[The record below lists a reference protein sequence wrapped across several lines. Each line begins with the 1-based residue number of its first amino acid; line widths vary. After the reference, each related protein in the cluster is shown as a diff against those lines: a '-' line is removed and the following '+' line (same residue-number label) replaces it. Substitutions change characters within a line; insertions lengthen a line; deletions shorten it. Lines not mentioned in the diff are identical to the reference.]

1 MKKFFSIITLFILVC
16 CSAYAQQYNEITDD
30 GTFTAATDLDK
41 NFGRSDSIQSQ
52 HKEVPKGLKTW
63 TIDPLFGDRI
73 EVEPD
78 TLQHMFMNSIFTT
91 GLRGEYNS
99 LGNAGSPR
107 INRIFIDRRNADDD
121 YPFLTPYD
129 FFITPVEELHFT
141 NTLSPITNV
150 SFNTCGNRTNGEDHF
165 KALFAVNAGKKLGLG
180 MMFDYLY
187 GRGYYSNQ
195 STSHF
200 NYTLYGSYL
209 GDRYQAH
216 FVASTYHQKVAE
228 NGGVT
233 NDDYISHPE
242 RFNEKYTEEE
252 IPVALEKT

>member
-1 MKKFFSIITLFILVC
+1 MI
-16 CSAYAQQYNEITDD
+16 
-30 GTFTAATDLDK
+30 
-41 NFGRSDSIQSQ
+41 
-52 HKEVPKGLKTW
+52 
-63 TIDPLFGDRI
+63 
-73 EVEPD
+73 
-78 TLQHMFMNSIFTT
+78 
-91 GLRGEYNS
+91 
-99 LGNAGSPR
+99 
-107 INRIFIDRRNADDD
+107 
-121 YPFLTPYD
+121 
-129 FFITPVEELHFT
+129 
-141 NTLSPITNV
+141 
-150 SFNTCGNRTNGEDHF
+150 
-165 KALFAVNAGKKLGLG
+165 
-180 MMFDYLY
+180 FDYLY

-252 IPVALEKT
+252 IPVALEKTWNRNDHHHLYFNQRYSLGFSRKVPMTPEEIEARKFAIKSQQEQEAQKRRQEAQKRAKENGEEWDEEEYQNEVRSKGRPDNARIASDSPKREVAANSDTTRIVVDSKEVRDSLIAAEQKAKEDTTWMKDEYVPVLILIMADIYFSLTPCPTTTSSTHTRP